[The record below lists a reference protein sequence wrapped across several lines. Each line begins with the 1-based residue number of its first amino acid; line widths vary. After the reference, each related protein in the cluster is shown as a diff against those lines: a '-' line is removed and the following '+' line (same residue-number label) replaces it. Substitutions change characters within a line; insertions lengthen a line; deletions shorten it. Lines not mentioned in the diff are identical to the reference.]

1 MGRDVGC
8 VLAGGGNRGPHPRD
22 PREGGRESAK
32 SHISRCWA
40 PNGIVIAL
48 VLGNLHR
55 KSGKGRRE
63 GMSERAKGEYRK
75 TRGGTL
81 RLFSLR
87 IMGSER
93 RGGGI
98 PDQRLAM
105 AKRGKKLEA
114 PGSIKSEEPEQCRTR
129 VSWDGKKHPGIVR
142 IQHSTFSVVGRG
154 RGWG

>member
-1 MGRDVGC
+1 MFY
-8 VLAGGGNRGPHPRD
+8 
-22 PREGGRESAK
+22 K
-32 SHISRCWA
+32 
-40 PNGIVIAL
+40 
-48 VLGNLHR
+48 LGNLHR

-105 AKRGKKLEA
+105 AKRVKKLEA

>member
-1 MGRDVGC
+1 MC
-8 VLAGGGNRGPHPRD
+8 
-22 PREGGRESAK
+22 
-32 SHISRCWA
+32 
-40 PNGIVIAL
+40 
-48 VLGNLHR
+48 LGNLHR
-55 KSGKGRRE
+55 KSGKGKRE